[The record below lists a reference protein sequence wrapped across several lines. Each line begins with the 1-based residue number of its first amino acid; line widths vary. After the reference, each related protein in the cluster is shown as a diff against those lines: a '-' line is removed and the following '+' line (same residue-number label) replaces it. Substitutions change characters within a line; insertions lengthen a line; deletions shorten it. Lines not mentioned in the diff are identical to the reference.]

1 MKRRATLLALA
12 GATGTFCLKSWANQ
26 AIPATP
32 PAPGLVAAGQGTLRF
47 WGFDIYSAR
56 LWVSPGFQPER
67 YAAQPLALTLAYQRE
82 FTATSIAKR
91 SLTEMRRVGDFDER
105 QAARWQQDLQAALP
119 NIRAGDQLTGVHQ
132 PGGATVFQMQGR
144 TVGEVADPAFGPL
157 FFGIWLSPRTSEPRL
172 REALLA
178 GAGTAP

>member
-1 MKRRATLLALA
+1 MKRRAALVALA

-26 AIPATP
+26 VIPVTP
-32 PAPGLVAAGQGTLRF
+32 PAPGLIAAGQGTLRF
-47 WGFDIYSAR
+47 WGFDIYRAR
-56 LWVSPGFQPER
+56 LWVSPGFEPER
-67 YAAQPLALTLAYQRE
+67 YAAQPLALTLAYQRN
-82 FTATSIAKR
+82 FTAQAIAER
-91 SLTEMRRVGDFDER
+91 SLVEMRRVGDFHAR
-105 QAARWQQDLQAALP
+105 QAARWQHDLQAALP
-119 NIRAGDQLTGVHQ
+119 DIQTGDQLTGVHQ

-178 GAGTAP
+178 GARTAP